1 MKNFTRSVGGKV
13 TIFMCT
19 VLAIIT
25 LVASV
30 AGIIACAATGIYTEP
45 KESVV
50 NELYIGRIYN
60 DLSYIASDII
70 REDGTLYEDPR
81 ETNFKYIAY
90 DSEDNI
96 VAKSIDISENADST
110 LKYRAEIGIK
120 FKDDKAVYYT
130 DGNYYYRNG
139 IVLSIEDSDNKKEYY
154 YHAVPSGYSK
164 YEVNVVIDQSPEVF
178 DDYYVINSLIE
189 HGYSYKYVLIFTAAA
204 SLIASI
210 AFFTALMCVSGR
222 RALHDGE
229 EDKVYPGI
237 LNRIPF
243 DILLA
248 AVATVISICIAI
260 CVDISYSPDTTM
272 LIFSLVAVAF
282 VTAAVIALT
291 VGLCMS
297 AAARIKQGTLIKNTI
312 IGMIIR
318 FIIKIVKAIYR
329 GIKKVFLNLP
339 LLWKTAAV
347 LAAVSLIELIFI
359 LACWLETDVLLM
371 FWLAE
376 KMIMVPAVM
385 WVSICLRKLQAA
397 GEALADGDLE
407 YKADTK
413 GTFWDFKKHAE
424 NLNSI
429 ADGMSRAVDERMK
442 SERMKTELIT
452 NVSHDI
458 KTPLTSIINYADLI
472 SREECDNEKIS
483 EYAAVLSRQS
493 DRLKRLIE
501 DLVEASKAA
510 TGNLEVSLAPCD
522 AGLFISQAVGEYEQ
536 KLRDAGL
543 NIITET
549 PENAVLVMADGRRML
564 RVFDNL
570 MNNICKYALSGTRVY
585 LSLAVENKTAV
596 IVFKNMSRDQ
606 LNISVD
612 ELMERF
618 VRGDSSRN
626 TEGNGLGLSIA
637 KSLTELQ
644 DGTMELAVDG
654 DLFKVILKFPV
665 IGNN

>member
-30 AGIIACAATGIYTEP
+30 AGIIACAATGIYTES

-70 REDGTLYEDPR
+70 SEDGTLYEDPR

-96 VAKSIDISENADST
+96 VAKSIDITGNADST

-130 DGNYYYRNG
+130 DGNNYYRNG
-139 IVLSIEDSDNKKEYY
+139 IVLSIEDSDNKKTYY
-154 YHAVPSGYSK
+154 YHTAPSGYSE
-164 YEVNVVIDQSPEVF
+164 YEVSVIIDGSPEVF

-596 IVFKNMSRDQ
+596 IVFKNMSCDQ